1 VNSKQRALVI
11 GLGSPGIAP
20 AAAEDDDAELERR
33 VRSLHTRRGDDLY
46 GFALRMGLSD
56 DDAADAVQDVML
68 LVWRELSSGKELM
81 DLDAWAF
88 RVTYR
93 LAMDRHRLHT
103 RVAGALGRLLSG
115 NVQIAP
121 DPADS
126 AEADAVWRAVDGLPE
141 RQRAAV
147 YLRYRADMAFEQ
159 IGLAMGIT
167 PVAARSH
174 VSTALAKLRRQLG
187 QEEFR

>member
-1 VNSKQRALVI
+1 MI
-11 GLGSPGIAP
+11 GLGSPGAAP
-20 AAAEDDDAELERR
+20 AAVAGDDAEMERR
-33 VRSLHTRRGDDLY
+33 VRSLHTRRGQDLY
-46 GFALRMGLSD
+46 GFALRLGLSE

-68 LVWRELSSGKELM
+68 RIWRELVSGKELM

-88 RVTYR
+88 RVIYR
-93 LAMDRHRLHT
+93 LAMDRHRLHA
-103 RVAGALGRLLSG
+103 RIANSLGKLLSG
-115 NVQIAP
+115 TVQIAP

-159 IGLAMGIT
+159 VGLAMGIT

-174 VSTALAKLRRQLG
+174 VSTALARLRRQFG
-187 QEEFR
+187 QEGFR

>member
-1 VNSKQRALVI
+1 MI
-11 GLGSPGIAP
+11 GLGSPRTAP
-20 AAAEDDDAELERR
+20 AADAGDDAEKERR
-33 VRSLHTRRGDDLY
+33 VRSLHTRRGQDLY

-68 LVWRELSSGKELM
+68 RVWRELISGKELL

-103 RVAGALGRLLSG
+103 RIAGSLGRLLSG
-115 NVQIAP
+115 TVQIAP

-126 AEADAVWRAVDGLPE
+126 TEADAVWRAVDSLPE
-141 RQRAAV
+141 RQ
-147 YLRYRADMAFEQ
+147 
-159 IGLAMGIT
+159 
-167 PVAARSH
+167 PVAQPARGISARSR
-174 VSTALAKLRRQLG
+174 SSPRLSCMTPRQAPSAPLP
-187 QEEFR
+187 R

>member
-1 VNSKQRALVI
+1 MI

-20 AAAEDDDAELERR
+20 AAVADVDAEMERR

-46 GFALRMGLSD
+46 GFALRMGLSG

-68 LVWRELSSGKELM
+68 RAWHELTSGRELM

-88 RVTYR
+88 RVIYR

-103 RVAGALGRLLSG
+103 RVAGSLGRLLSG
-115 NVQIAP
+115 TVHIAP

-141 RQRAAV
+141 RQRAAI

-187 QEEFR
+187 QEDFR

>member
-1 VNSKQRALVI
+1 MIR
-11 GLGSPGIAP
+11 LGSPRTAP
-20 AAAEDDDAELERR
+20 AADAGDDAEMERR

-46 GFALRMGLSD
+46 GFALRMGLSG
-56 DDAADAVQDVML
+56 DDAADAVQDAML
-68 LVWRELSSGKELM
+68 RVWRELSSGKELT

-103 RVAGALGRLLSG
+103 RIAGSLGRLFAG
-115 NVQIAP
+115 TTQIAP
-121 DPADS
+121 DPADRT
-126 AEADAVWRAVDGLPE
+126 EADAVWRAVDTTLTE

-147 YLRYRADMAFEQ
+147 YLRFRADLAFEQ

-167 PVAARSH
+167 PVAARSY
-174 VSTALAKLRRQLG
+174 VSTALAKLRHQLG

>member
-1 VNSKQRALVI
+1 MI
-11 GLGSPGIAP
+11 GLGSPRTAP
-20 AAAEDDDAELERR
+20 AADAGDDAEMERR
-33 VRSLHTRRGDDLY
+33 VRSLHTRRGQDLY

-68 LVWRELSSGKELM
+68 RVWRELISGKELM

-103 RVAGALGRLLSG
+103 RVAGSLGRLLSRT
-115 NVQIAP
+115 VQIAP

-126 AEADAVWRAVDGLPE
+126 AGADAVWRAVDSLPE

-147 YLRYRADMAFEQ
+147 YLRYQADMAFEQ

-174 VSTALAKLRRQLG
+174 VRTALARLRRQFG

>member
-1 VNSKQRALVI
+1 
-11 GLGSPGIAP
+11 
-20 AAAEDDDAELERR
+20 
-33 VRSLHTRRGDDLY
+33 
-46 GFALRMGLSD
+46 MGLSD

-68 LVWRELSSGKELM
+68 RVWRELISGKELM

-103 RVAGALGRLLSG
+103 RVAGSLGRLLSRT
-115 NVQIAP
+115 VQIAP

-126 AEADAVWRAVDGLPE
+126 AGADAVWRAVDSLPE

-147 YLRYRADMAFEQ
+147 YLRYQADMAFEQ

-174 VSTALAKLRRQLG
+174 VSTALARLRRQFG

>member
-1 VNSKQRALVI
+1 MI
-11 GLGSPGIAP
+11 GLGSPGTAP
-20 AAAEDDDAELERR
+20 AAVVGDDAEMERR

-56 DDAADAVQDVML
+56 DDAADAVQEVML
-68 LVWRELSSGKELM
+68 RVWRELISGKELM

-103 RVAGALGRLLSG
+103 RVAGSLGRIFAG
-115 NVQIAP
+115 TVQIAP

-126 AEADAVWRAVDGLPE
+126 TGADAVWRAVDSLPE

-147 YLRYRADMAFEQ
+147 YLRYQADMAFEQ

-174 VSTALAKLRRQLG
+174 VSTALAKLRRQFG

>member
-1 VNSKQRALVI
+1 MI
-11 GLGSPGIAP
+11 GLGSPRTAP
-20 AAAEDDDAELERR
+20 AADAGDDAEMERR
-33 VRSLHTRRGDDLY
+33 VRSLHTRRGQDLY
-46 GFALRMGLSD
+46 SFALRMGLSD

-68 LVWRELSSGKELM
+68 RVWRELISGKELM

-103 RVAGALGRLLSG
+103 RVAGSLGRLLSRT
-115 NVQIAP
+115 VQIAP

-126 AEADAVWRAVDGLPE
+126 AGADAVWRAVDSLPE

-147 YLRYRADMAFEQ
+147 YLRYQADMAFEQ

-174 VSTALAKLRRQLG
+174 VRTALARLRRQFG

>member
-1 VNSKQRALVI
+1 MI
-11 GLGSPGIAP
+11 GLGSPGTAP
-20 AAAEDDDAELERR
+20 AAVAGDDAEMERR

-56 DDAADAVQDVML
+56 DDAADAVQDAML
-68 LVWRELSSGKELM
+68 RVWRELISGKELM
-81 DLDAWAF
+81 DLDAWAL

-103 RVAGALGRLLSG
+103 RVAGSLSRLLSG
-115 NVQIAP
+115 TVQIAP
-121 DPADS
+121 DPADSADS
-126 AEADAVWRAVDGLPE
+126 AEADAVWRAVDRLPE

-167 PVAARSH
+167 PVSARSH

>member
-1 VNSKQRALVI
+1 
-11 GLGSPGIAP
+11 
-20 AAAEDDDAELERR
+20 
-33 VRSLHTRRGDDLY
+33 
-46 GFALRMGLSD
+46 
-56 DDAADAVQDVML
+56 
-68 LVWRELSSGKELM
+68 
-81 DLDAWAF
+81 
-88 RVTYR
+88 
-93 LAMDRHRLHT
+93 
-103 RVAGALGRLLSG
+103 
-115 NVQIAP
+115 VQIAP

-126 AEADAVWRAVDGLPE
+126 AGADAVWRAVDRLPE

-174 VSTALAKLRRQLG
+174 VSTALARLRRQFG

>member
-1 VNSKQRALVI
+1 MI
-11 GLGSPGIAP
+11 GLGSPGTAP
-20 AAAEDDDAELERR
+20 AAVTVDEPEMERL
-33 VRSLHTRRGDDLY
+33 VRSLHTRRGQDLY

-56 DDAADAVQDVML
+56 DDAADAIQDVML
-68 LVWRELSSGKELM
+68 RVWRELISGKDLL

-93 LAMDRHRLHT
+93 LAMDRHRLHS
-103 RVAGALGRLLSG
+103 RVAGSLGRLFARSPQL
-115 NVQIAP
+115 AA
-121 DPADS
+121 DPAES
-126 AEADAVWRAVDGLPE
+126 TEADTLWRAVDTLPD

-167 PVAARSH
+167 PAAARSH
-174 VSTALAKLRRQLG
+174 VSSALSKLRRQLG
-187 QEEFR
+187 QEETR

>member
-1 VNSKQRALVI
+1 MIR
-11 GLGSPGIAP
+11 LGSPGTAP
-20 AAAEDDDAELERR
+20 AAVAGDDAEMQRR
-33 VRSLHTRRGDDLY
+33 VRSLHTRRGQDLY

-68 LVWRELSSGKELM
+68 RVWRELSSGKELM
-81 DLDAWAF
+81 DLDGWAF
-88 RVTYR
+88 RVIYR
-93 LAMDRHRLHT
+93 LAMDRHRLHA
-103 RVAGALGRLLSG
+103 RVAGSLGRLLSG
-115 NVQIAP
+115 TVQIAP

-126 AEADAVWRAVDGLPE
+126 AEADAVWRAVDRLPE

-167 PVAARSH
+167 PVAARSY

>member
-1 VNSKQRALVI
+1 M
-11 GLGSPGIAP
+11 
-20 AAAEDDDAELERR
+20 ERR

-68 LVWRELSSGKELM
+68 RVWDELISGEELL

-103 RVAGALGRLLSG
+103 RVAGSLGRLLSG
-115 NVQIAP
+115 TVQIAP

-126 AEADAVWRAVDGLPE
+126 AGADAVWRAVDRLPE

-174 VSTALAKLRRQLG
+174 VSTALARLRRQFG
-187 QEEFR
+187 QEELR

>member
-1 VNSKQRALVI
+1 MI
-11 GLGSPGIAP
+11 ELGSPETAP
-20 AAAEDDDAELERR
+20 AAVAGDDAEMESR

-56 DDAADAVQDVML
+56 DDAADAVQDAML
-68 LVWRELSSGKELM
+68 RVWRELISGKELM

-103 RVAGALGRLLSG
+103 RIAGALGRLLPG
-115 NVQIAP
+115 TVQIAP

-126 AEADAVWRAVDGLPE
+126 TEADAVWRAVDRLPE

-159 IGLAMGIT
+159 VGLAMGIT

>member
-1 VNSKQRALVI
+1 MI

-20 AAAEDDDAELERR
+20 VAVAGDDAELERR

-68 LVWRELSSGKELM
+68 RIWRELISGKELM

-103 RVAGALGRLLSG
+103 RIAGSLGRLLSG
-115 NVQIAP
+115 TVQIAP

-126 AEADAVWRAVDGLPE
+126 TEAGAVWRAVDRLPE

-174 VSTALAKLRRQLG
+174 VSTALSKLRRQLG

>member
-1 VNSKQRALVI
+1 MI
-11 GLGSPGIAP
+11 GLGSPEIRP
-20 AAAEDDDAELERR
+20 AADAADEAEIERQ
-33 VRSLHTRRGDDLY
+33 VRSLHTRRGQDLY
-46 GFALRMGLSD
+46 GFALRLGLSD
-56 DDAADAVQDVML
+56 AAATNAVQDVMFR
-68 LVWRELSSGKELM
+68 VWRELCSGKEML
-81 DLDAWAF
+81 DLDALAF

-103 RVAGALGRLLSG
+103 RVAGSLGRLLSG
-115 NVQIAP
+115 TVQIAP

-126 AEADAVWRAVDGLPE
+126 TEADAVWRAVDSLPE

-147 YLRYRADMAFEQ
+147 YLRYQADMAFEQ

-174 VSTALAKLRRQLG
+174 VSTGLARLRRQFG

>member
-1 VNSKQRALVI
+1 MI
-11 GLGSPGIAP
+11 GMGSPGTAP
-20 AAAEDDDAELERR
+20 AAVAGDESEMERR
-33 VRSLHTRRGDDLY
+33 VLSLHARRGQDLY
-46 GFALRMGLSD
+46 GFALRMGLPD
-56 DDAADAVQDVML
+56 DDAADAVQDAML
-68 LVWRELSSGKELM
+68 RVWRELSSGKELL

-103 RVAGALGRLLSG
+103 RIAGSLGRLFAG
-115 NVQIAP
+115 TAQIAP
-121 DPADS
+121 DPAES
-126 AEADAVWRAVDGLPE
+126 TEADTLWRAVDTLPH

-167 PVAARSH
+167 PAAARSH
-174 VSTALAKLRRQLG
+174 VSTALARLRHQLG
-187 QEEFR
+187 QEESR

>member
-1 VNSKQRALVI
+1 MV

-20 AAAEDDDAELERR
+20 AADAGDDAEMERR

-56 DDAADAVQDVML
+56 DDAADAVQEAML
-68 LVWRELSSGKELM
+68 RVWRELVSGKELT

-93 LAMDRHRLHT
+93 LVMDRHRLHA
-103 RVAGALGRLLSG
+103 RIAGSLGRLFAG
-115 NVQIAP
+115 TVQNAP
-121 DPADS
+121 DPAERT
-126 AEADAVWRAVDGLPE
+126 EADAVWRAVDGLTE

>member
-1 VNSKQRALVI
+1 MI
-11 GLGSPGIAP
+11 GLGSPRTAP
-20 AAAEDDDAELERR
+20 VADAGDDAEMERR
-33 VRSLHTRRGDDLY
+33 VRSLHTRRGQDLY
-46 GFALRMGLSD
+46 GFALRMGLPE

-68 LVWRELSSGKELM
+68 RVWRELVSGKELM

-103 RVAGALGRLLSG
+103 RVAGSLGRLLSG
-115 NVQIAP
+115 TVQIAP

-126 AEADAVWRAVDGLPE
+126 TEADAVWRAVDSLPE

-147 YLRYRADMAFEQ
+147 YLRYQADMAFEQ

-174 VSTALAKLRRQLG
+174 VSTALARLRRQFG

>member
-1 VNSKQRALVI
+1 MVGV
-11 GLGSPGIAP
+11 GSPGIAP
-20 AAAEDDDAELERR
+20 AAEAGDDAEMERR
-33 VRSLHTRRGDDLY
+33 VRSLHTRRGQDLY

-68 LVWRELSSGKELM
+68 RVWRELISGTELM

-103 RVAGALGRLLSG
+103 RVAGSLGRLLSG
-115 NVQIAP
+115 TVQIAP

-126 AEADAVWRAVDGLPE
+126 DDVDAVWRAVDSLPE

-147 YLRYRADMAFEQ
+147 YLRYQADMAFEQ

-187 QEEFR
+187 REEFR

>member
-1 VNSKQRALVI
+1 M
-11 GLGSPGIAP
+11 
-20 AAAEDDDAELERR
+20 ERR

-56 DDAADAVQDVML
+56 DDAADAVQDAML
-68 LVWRELSSGKELM
+68 RVWRELISGKELM

-93 LAMDRHRLHT
+93 LAIDRHRLHT
-103 RVAGALGRLLSG
+103 RVARSLGRLLSG
-115 NVQIAP
+115 TIQIAP

-126 AEADAVWRAVDGLPE
+126 TESDAVWRAVDTLPE

-167 PVAARSH
+167 PVAARSY
-174 VSTALAKLRRQLG
+174 VSTALAKLRHQLG

>member
-1 VNSKQRALVI
+1 MI
-11 GLGSPGIAP
+11 GLGSPGTAP
-20 AAAEDDDAELERR
+20 AAVAGDDAEMERR
-33 VRSLHTRRGDDLY
+33 VRSLHTRRGQDLY

-56 DDAADAVQDVML
+56 DDAADAVQDAML
-68 LVWRELSSGKELM
+68 RVWRELISGKELM

-93 LAMDRHRLHT
+93 LAMDRHRLHK
-103 RVAGALGRLLSG
+103 RVAGSLGKLLSG
-115 NVQIAP
+115 TVQIAP

-126 AEADAVWRAVDGLPE
+126 TEADAVWRAVDRLPE

-159 IGLAMGIT
+159 IGLAMGIS

-174 VSTALAKLRRQLG
+174 VSTALARLRRQFG
-187 QEEFR
+187 QEELR

>member
-174 VSTALAKLRRQLG
+174 VSTALAKLRRQFG

>member
-1 VNSKQRALVI
+1 
-11 GLGSPGIAP
+11 
-20 AAAEDDDAELERR
+20 
-33 VRSLHTRRGDDLY
+33 
-46 GFALRMGLSD
+46 MGLSD

-68 LVWRELSSGKELM
+68 RVWRELISGTELM

-103 RVAGALGRLLSG
+103 RVAGSLGRLLSG
-115 NVQIAP
+115 TVQIAP

-126 AEADAVWRAVDGLPE
+126 DDVDAVWRAVDSLPE

-147 YLRYRADMAFEQ
+147 YLRYQADMAFEQ

-187 QEEFR
+187 REEFR

>member
-1 VNSKQRALVI
+1 MI
-11 GLGSPGIAP
+11 GLGSPGTAP
-20 AAAEDDDAELERR
+20 AAIAGDGSEMERR

-68 LVWRELSSGKELM
+68 RVWRELISGKELM

-103 RVAGALGRLLSG
+103 RVAGSLGRLLSRT
-115 NVQIAP
+115 VQIAP

-126 AEADAVWRAVDGLPE
+126 AGADAVWRAVDSLPE

-147 YLRYRADMAFEQ
+147 YLRYQADMAFEQ

-174 VSTALAKLRRQLG
+174 VSTALARLRRQFG

>member
-1 VNSKQRALVI
+1 MI
-11 GLGSPGIAP
+11 GLGSPRTAP
-20 AAAEDDDAELERR
+20 AADAGDDAEMERR
-33 VRSLHTRRGDDLY
+33 VRSLHTRRGQDLY

-68 LVWRELSSGKELM
+68 RVWRELISGKELM

-93 LAMDRHRLHT
+93 LAMDRHRLHA
-103 RVAGALGRLLSG
+103 RVAGSLGRLLSG
-115 NVQIAP
+115 TVQIAP

-126 AEADAVWRAVDGLPE
+126 TEADAVWRAVDSLPE

-147 YLRYRADMAFEQ
+147 YLRYQADMAFEQ

-174 VSTALAKLRRQLG
+174 VSTALARLRRQFG

>member
-1 VNSKQRALVI
+1 MIRS
-11 GLGSPGIAP
+11 GSPGPAP
-20 AAAEDDDAELERR
+20 AAVAGDDAEMERR
-33 VRSLHTRRGDDLY
+33 VRSLHARRGQDLY
-46 GFALRMGLSD
+46 GFAVRMGLSD

-68 LVWRELSSGKELM
+68 RVWRELISGKELM

-103 RVAGALGRLLSG
+103 RVAGSLGRLLSG
-115 NVQIAP
+115 TVQIAP

-126 AEADAVWRAVDGLPE
+126 TEADAVWRAVDSLPE

-147 YLRYRADMAFEQ
+147 YLRYQADMAFEQ

-174 VSTALAKLRRQLG
+174 VSTALARLRRQFG